1 VQISFF
7 GGITLGIYLPI
18 WFLKRK
24 DSFNRLISTEKIGS
38 ALPISIIVLFG
49 VALFFFFMS
58 GFLEG
63 SDASTSKG
71 FDGLG
76 SIVNLIGSIMLLVM
90 NFKGRRILIDH
101 VNGHLQKQVPSS
113 GLATFFFG
121 VLYLQYK
128 INRL

>member
-1 VQISFF
+1 
-7 GGITLGIYLPI
+7 
-18 WFLKRK
+18 
-24 DSFNRLISTEKIGS
+24 
-38 ALPISIIVLFG
+38 
-49 VALFFFFMS
+49 MS

-101 VNGHLQKQVPSS
+101 VNGHLQKQVPFS